1 MGTVLTI
8 YSQNAFKRFLLPAIN
23 DADHTVLISENLFSI
38 STDIELKMEIRDN
51 KWYFRRSEKYDLECL
66 DPTVDCYRNPLQN
79 DTNSKKNE
87 FKLLVEGAHIIT
99 VIANNVEDY
108 FASYNHY
115 YVPCEGQ
122 TITIGRNENT
132 TLSYDYMNTCQVSA
146 IHAAIFVNNGDV
158 ILSDN
163 ESANGT
169 FLNNRRLIG
178 SDRLAFGDCI
188 DIFGLR
194 IVFLGNK
201 FAINVFESGVKVDER
216 ILVPAKDDDIPLLR
230 VNKKRLFTVFNR
242 APRRLSQ
249 IDSEPVKIDEPPQP
263 KDEVRKTGILGALG
277 NALVMAL
284 PMMVGCTF
292 MVVASKLSGVN
303 RGIFMYM
310 GMVTATTSATIGA
323 IRGISGMKRARKE
336 YEEYEKKRNEKYGE
350 YLKDKEELIKSKYV
364 RNTEILRDRY
374 VPAQTAAMFGA
385 NNPLLW
391 SRNMSQPDFLS
402 HRLGI
407 GDMPFQ
413 VQIDVPDEKFTMS
426 ENNLTLIP
434 TNLKQTYTTLKD
446 VPICVDL
453 LEEKLIGVIGGRTMA
468 GGVQVVRNLITQ
480 IAANDS
486 YTDVKI
492 ALVYNEKK
500 TSLSKE
506 WDFVKWLPHV
516 WNESKKFRFI
526 ASNKETVS
534 EVFFELNKVIR
545 QRIENQGTPG
555 QDEGDIPKPYYVVI
569 VAAPEFLEG
578 ELLTQ
583 YLLSPK
589 PEYGF
594 STIYMVEN
602 YEQLPNSC
610 EYIIE
615 NDSVFTGVYRTSEDL
630 EMGTVIN
637 FDQLSPQE
645 AHDFAERIACVEVQ
659 EMETGG
665 DVPNSITFF
674 EMYGIKKLDDL
685 DVITRWKKN
694 RTYESM
700 KALVGQKAGGAP
712 CYLDIHEKYHGP
724 HGLVA
729 GTTGSGKS
737 ETLQTYILSL
747 AINYSPDDVSFFI
760 IDYKGGGMANLFEE
774 LPHMIGQISNLS
786 GNQIQR
792 ALLSIQSEKDRRE
805 ALFATYG
812 VKDIRDYTKL
822 YKNNEA
828 TVPLPHLIIVIDEFA
843 EMKKEEPEFI
853 QEIVSVSRVGRS
865 LGIHLIMATQ
875 KPAGSVSDDI
885 WANSRFKLCLR
896 VQSRQDSMDMLHKPD
911 AAYLTQ
917 SGRCYLQVGNDELY
931 ELFQSGFSGA
941 VYYDDEEDVST
952 DIATMLDV
960 NGTSF
965 IEGNHARTIRQKE
978 KKMEWIGKLL
988 EVTKE
993 VYGDD
998 SEKLK
1003 NAGREEKEHI
1013 AGLVLE
1019 KLLSLKYDYPDT
1031 EHNRENLITLFEYI
1045 GMQGFDTEKI
1055 LDIEAQLTNAKKKLP
1070 QKPERTQLEAVVGYL
1085 KMLAKL
1091 NNYNHDFSLFLP
1103 LLPTLMGLDELPQ
1116 DTLPRNS
1123 ETIFGGTAW
1132 PDHEGKRD
1140 ITVGLGLYDDPENQR
1155 QDLYTLS
1162 FPKAGSLMVIGAP
1175 ATGKS
1180 SFLQTFVY
1188 ELITRYSPAEVTIYA
1203 LEFSVR
1209 KFTPF
1214 AAAPHIGGI
1223 VTENDS
1229 NEKLEKFFIMMGQ
1242 ILAERKQRL
1251 GETGYE
1257 HYVAETEADSMPAMF
1272 IIIDNFA
1279 SLVNRAADRYNG
1291 ILQQLVKEG
1300 ATLGI
1305 FIIVSAA
1312 GCGSGEIPNNMAQNF
1327 KTTVCLELNNVFDY
1341 TTYMRTAHLRMRPE
1355 AGIPGRGIAKIGE
1368 RVLEYQTA
1376 LPLKSRND
1384 AECSKVF
1391 NALSGKMKQAWED
1404 GGEDRYYPRPIP
1416 EIPEEPVWEEF
1427 RKLHDVKH
1435 MFASNKLLPI
1445 GYDAKTAAIYGIDY
1459 SEVYSY
1465 LITGS
1470 KKKGKTNTLK
1480 VIACAAAAKG
1490 ARVVIVDFDRTLA
1503 KFAQDLGVEAIHTEM
1518 DFAGFLSKLLVQDI
1532 SVRNKF
1538 KSELVGQNLEEKEI
1552 FEKMQQFG
1560 QIFVLINN
1568 LPEFVTRVIKPTEQ
1582 GVPNNLNI
1590 NMEMI
1595 MSKGYLHNL
1604 YWFSTADKEN
1614 LGVAPSYKLFK
1625 LFAADKKGI
1634 HFGGNAH
1641 STAVAG
1647 MSYENQDRKTVDT
1660 AKPAG
1665 RGMLAS
1671 DNGDTTLEVVLPMV
1685 KGNLK

>member
-23 DADHTVLISENLFSI
+23 DADHTVLISENLFGI
-38 STDIELKMEIRDN
+38 SKDIELRMEVRDN
-51 KWYFRRSEKYDLECL
+51 KWYFRMSERYDLECL
-66 DPTVDCYRNPLQN
+66 DPEVDCYASPIQDDANC
-79 DTNSKKNE
+79 KKNE
-87 FKLLVEGAHIIT
+87 FKLLVEGNHIIT

-108 FASYNHY
+108 FAAYNHY
-115 YVPCEGQ
+115 YVPSQGS
-122 TITIGRNENT
+122 TITIGRNSDT
-132 TLSYDYMNTCQVSA
+132 TLCYDYMNTNQVSA
-146 IHAAIFVNNGDV
+146 IHAAIFINNGDV

-178 SDRLAFGDCI
+178 SQKLVFGDCV

-194 IVFLGNK
+194 MVFLGNK
-201 FAINVFESGVKVDER
+201 FAVNVFESGVKVDENV
-216 ILVPAKDDDIPLLR
+216 LLPAEEKEVPLQK
-230 VNKKRLFTVFNR
+230 VNKKRLFTMFNR

-263 KDEVRKTGILGALG
+263 KDEVRKTGIFGAIG
-277 NALVMAL
+277 GALVMAL

-292 MVVASKLSGVN
+292 MVVASRLSGVN
-303 RGIFMYM
+303 RGVFMYM

-323 IRGISGMKRARKE
+323 IRGITGMKRARRE

-350 YLKDKEELIKSKYV
+350 YLRQKEELIRSKYE

-374 VPAQTAAMFGA
+374 VPAEEACMYGPNT
-385 NNPLLW
+385 PVLW
-391 SRNMSQPDFLS
+391 GRNMSQPDFLS
-402 HRLGI
+402 HRVGI

-413 VQIDVPDEKFTMS
+413 VDIEVPAEKFSMS

-434 TNLKQTYTTLKD
+434 ENLKKTYATLKD

-453 LEEKLIGVIGGRTMA
+453 LEERLVGVVGGRTMA
-468 GGVQVVRNLITQ
+468 GGVQVVRSLITQ

-500 TSLSKE
+500 TSLSGE

-545 QRIENQGTPG
+545 QRIENGGTPE
-555 QDEGDIPKPYYVVI
+555 QEDDQLPKPYYVVI

-589 PEYGF
+589 PEYGL

-602 YEQLPNSC
+602 YEQLPNAC

-615 NDSVFTGVYRTSEDL
+615 NDNIYSGIYRTSEDL
-630 EMGTVIN
+630 EKGTTVK
-637 FDQLSPQE
+637 FDSITTRQ
-645 AHDFAERIACVEVQ
+645 AHDFAQRIACVEVQ

-665 DVPNSITFF
+665 DVPGSITFF

-685 DVITRWKKN
+685 DVLTRWKKN

-828 TVPLPHLIIVIDEFA
+828 KVPLPHLIIVIDEFA

-896 VQSRQDSMDMLHKPD
+896 VQSRQDSMDMLHKSD

-952 DIATMLDV
+952 DIATMLDI

-978 KKMEWIGKLL
+978 KKMEWIGMLL
-988 EVTKE
+988 DVVKE

-998 SEKLK
+998 PEALN
-1003 NAGREEKEHI
+1003 NATREEKEHI
-1013 AGLVLE
+1013 AGRVLD
-1019 KLLSLKYDYPDT
+1019 KLFSRKCDYPDT
-1031 EHNRENLITLFEYI
+1031 ENNRENLITLFECI
-1045 GMQGFDTEKI
+1045 GIQGFDPEKI
-1055 LDIEAQLTNAKKKLP
+1055 LDVEAQFTNAKKKLP

-1085 KMLAKL
+1085 KMMAKA
-1091 NNYNHDFSLFLP
+1091 NDYNHDFSLFLP
-1103 LLPTLMGLDELPQ
+1103 LLPMLMAVDELPQ
-1116 DTLPRNS
+1116 GSLPRNP
-1123 ETIFGGTAW
+1123 ETIFTNGAW
-1132 PDHEGKRD
+1132 PDHGGKRD
-1140 ITVGLGLYDDPENQR
+1140 INVGLGLYDDPENQR
-1155 QDLYTLS
+1155 QDMYTVS
-1162 FPKAGSLMVIGAP
+1162 FPKAGSLLLIGAP

-1188 ELITRYSPAEVTIYA
+1188 ELITRYSPAEVVIYA

-1209 KFTPF
+1209 KFSPF
-1214 AAAPHIGGI
+1214 KAAPHIGGI
-1223 VTENDS
+1223 VTENDT
-1229 NEKLEKFFIMMGQ
+1229 NEKLEKFFIMMTQ
-1242 ILAERKQRL
+1242 VLAERKQKL

-1257 HYVAETEADSMPAMF
+1257 HYEAASEVDSMPAMF

-1279 SLVNRAADRYNG
+1279 ALMNRASDRYNG
-1291 ILQQLVKEG
+1291 ILQQLIKEG

-1305 FIIVSAA
+1305 FLVVSAA
-1312 GCGSGEIPNNMAQNF
+1312 GCGNGEVPNNMAQNF
-1327 KTTVCLELNNVFDY
+1327 RTTICLELNNSYDY
-1341 TTYMRTAHLRMRPE
+1341 TGYMRTSRLRMRPE
-1355 AGIPGRGIAKIGE
+1355 AGIPGRGIAKVGE
-1368 RVLEYQTA
+1368 RVLEFQTA

-1384 AECSKVF
+1384 AECAKVF
-1391 NALSGKMKQAWED
+1391 NTMAAKMEEAWTSRGD
-1404 GGEDRYYPRPIP
+1404 DIFMPRPIP
-1416 EIPEEPVWEEF
+1416 EIPEEPVWDEF
-1427 RKLHDVKH
+1427 RKVPDVRR
-1435 MFASNKLLPI
+1435 MLGTENKLPL

-1465 LITGS
+1465 LITGA

-1480 VIACAAAAKG
+1480 VIACAAKAKG
-1490 ARVVIVDFDRTLA
+1490 ARVVIVDFEKTLA
-1503 KFAQDLGVEAIHTEM
+1503 RFAEELGVEHISTEL

-1538 KSELVGQNLEEKEI
+1538 KAQLLGQNMEEKEI
-1552 FEKMQQFG
+1552 FREMQKFG

-1568 LPEFVTRVIKPTEQ
+1568 LPDFVIRVTKPTEPN
-1582 GVPNNLNI
+1582 VPANLNL

-1604 YWFSTADKEN
+1604 FWFSTVDKEN
-1614 LGVAPSYKLFK
+1614 LGMAPSLPLYKMYVG
-1625 LFAADKKGI
+1625 DKKGI
-1634 HFGGNAH
+1634 HFGGTVH
-1641 STAVAG
+1641 STSVAG
-1647 MSYENQDRKTVDT
+1647 MSFENQERRTVDN
-1660 AKPAG
+1660 ARPAG
-1665 RGMLAS
+1665 RGMLAA
-1671 DNGDTTLEVVLPMV
+1671 DNGDVTQEVVLPLV